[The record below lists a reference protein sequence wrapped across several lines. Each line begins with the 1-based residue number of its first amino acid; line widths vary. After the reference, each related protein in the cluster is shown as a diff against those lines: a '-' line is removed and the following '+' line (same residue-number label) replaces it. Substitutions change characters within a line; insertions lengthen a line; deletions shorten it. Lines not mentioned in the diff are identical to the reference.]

1 MTNTT
6 EKNIHITQDGNSKR
20 ASLQK
25 FQNHFFILPT
35 VATAIALVSLFMF
48 GLQPGI
54 DLKGGSLL
62 QVTYPEG
69 RPELL
74 AVQEKVDALEYGEI
88 RIQPSNENDFI
99 LRQREL
105 KPQEKDALDD
115 ALLTFGTVTEVQFNS
130 VGPSIGA
137 ELMQK
142 AWWAIGAITLLTIL
156 FIAFAFRGVSV
167 PVASWKYGVVA
178 IVTLLHDI
186 LIPIGLFA
194 YLGHAHGAEVGALFI
209 VALLT
214 ILGISINDTIVVF
227 DRIRE
232 NLNLN
237 IKSGKKEPFGEVVWH
252 SIAQTFTRSINT
264 SVTVILVLLALFFV
278 GPVSTKD
285 FALTL
290 TIGMIAGT
298 YSSIFLASPLLIL
311 IEKYQKPA
319 AVTEKK

>member
-1 MTNTT
+1 M
-6 EKNIHITQDGNSKR
+6 K
-20 ASLQK
+20 LQK
-25 FQNHFFILPT
+25 YQNYFFIIP
-35 VATAIALVSLFMF
+35 VASSILAILAIAIW

-62 QVTYPEG
+62 QIKYPDG
-69 RPELL
+69 RP
-74 AVQEKVDALEYGEI
+74 ALEVVQTKVNTLDYGEI

-99 LRQREL
+99 LRQRDL
-105 KPQEKDALDD
+105 KPDEKTALSS
-115 ALLTFGTVTEVQFNS
+115 ALSSFGKIEEVQYNS

-142 AWWAIGAITLLTIL
+142 AWWAITMITLLTIA
-156 FIAFAFRGVSV
+156 FIAFAFRGISV

-178 IVTLLHDI
+178 IITLLHDI
-186 LIPIGLFA
+186 LIPTGLFA
-194 YLGHAHGAEVGALFI
+194 YLGHVRDAEVGALFI

-237 IKSGKKEPFGEVVWH
+237 IAAKKVEPFGNLVWR
-252 SIAQTFTRSINT
+252 SITQTLTRSLNT
-264 SVTVILVLLALFFV
+264 SVTVIVMLAALFWV
-278 GPVSTKD
+278 GPESTQD

-290 TIGMIAGT
+290 IVGMIAGT
-298 YSSIFLASPLLIL
+298 YSSILVASPLLIL
-311 IEKYQKPA
+311 IEKRQKP
-319 AVTEKK
+319 VVDTPKK